1 MPSQKKT
8 AIVAPTKKPTA
19 FVVPSII
26 VDPGTPHFTKK
37 SPFVSK
43 ESDQDIIKSSITNE
57 DKDGRSDTTTDQ
69 TDSFSIEKSS
79 SPSPP
84 PPLIIL
90 QNVPKFEIHEEETD
104 YENNEIKNSNIDIE
118 NGSTS
123 NNGGGLDVHI
133 EKSRR
138 FSKLPPAPK
147 DSPNAVKLGSK
158 FTKIEI
164 PDKEE
169 KVKINQAVEQELKD
183 EFSESVEIM
192 EEISDQNVEDVK
204 SEVIADT
211 LNVHV
216 EKSRRFR

>member
-43 ESDQDIIKSSITNE
+43 ESDQDIIKSSITN
-57 DKDGRSDTTTDQ
+57 DKVGHSDTISDQ

-104 YENNEIKNSNIDIE
+104 YEKNEIKNSKIDIE
-118 NGSTS
+118 NGNTS

-164 PDKEE
+164 PDQEE
-169 KVKINQAVEQELKD
+169 NVKINQAVEQELKD

-211 LNVHV
+211 LNVHI

>member
-57 DKDGRSDTTTDQ
+57 DKDGHSDATTDQ

-90 QNVPKFEIHEEETD
+90 QNVPKFEIHEEGTD

-118 NGSTS
+118 NGSAS
-123 NNGGGLDVHI
+123 NNGGGLDVQI

-169 KVKINQAVEQELKD
+169 VKINQAVEQELKD

>member
-43 ESDQDIIKSSITNE
+43 ESDQDIIKSSITN
-57 DKDGRSDTTTDQ
+57 DKVGHSDTTTDQ

-84 PPLIIL
+84 PLIIL

-104 YENNEIKNSNIDIE
+104 YEKNEIKNSKIDIE
-118 NGSTS
+118 NGNTS

-169 KVKINQAVEQELKD
+169 VKINQAVEQELKD

-192 EEISDQNVEDVK
+192 EEISDQNVKDVK

-211 LNVHV
+211 LNVHI

>member
-84 PPLIIL
+84 PLLIL
-90 QNVPKFEIHEEETD
+90 QNVPKFEIHEEGTD

-118 NGSTS
+118 NGSAS

-169 KVKINQAVEQELKD
+169 VKINQAVEQELKD

>member
-57 DKDGRSDTTTDQ
+57 DKDGHSDTTTDQ

-84 PPLIIL
+84 PLLIL
-90 QNVPKFEIHEEETD
+90 QNVPKFEIHEEEND
-104 YENNEIKNSNIDIE
+104 YEKNEIKNSNIDIE

-169 KVKINQAVEQELKD
+169 VKINQAVEQELKD

>member
-57 DKDGRSDTTTDQ
+57 DKDGHSYSTTDQ
-69 TDSFSIEKSS
+69 TDNFSIEKSI
-79 SPSPP
+79 SPS
-84 PPLIIL
+84 PLIIL

-104 YENNEIKNSNIDIE
+104 YEKNEIKNSKIDIE
-118 NGSTS
+118 NGNTS

-169 KVKINQAVEQELKD
+169 VKINQAVEQELKD

>member
-57 DKDGRSDTTTDQ
+57 DKDGHSYSTTDQ
-69 TDSFSIEKSS
+69 TDSFSIEKSI
-79 SPSPP
+79 SPS
-84 PPLIIL
+84 PLIIL

-104 YENNEIKNSNIDIE
+104 YEKNEIKNSNIDIE
-118 NGSTS
+118 NGCTS

-164 PDKEE
+164 PDQEE
-169 KVKINQAVEQELKD
+169 NVKINQAVEQELKD